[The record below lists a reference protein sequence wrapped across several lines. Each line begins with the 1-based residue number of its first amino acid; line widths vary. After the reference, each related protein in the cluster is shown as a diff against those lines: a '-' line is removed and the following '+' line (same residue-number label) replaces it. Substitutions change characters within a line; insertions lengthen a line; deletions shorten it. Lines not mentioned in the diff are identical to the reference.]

1 MMLRE
6 DGYELFR
13 RAVVDR
19 DANAWNEIAFSYRAL
34 MIGWARR
41 SQAAELSGEQCED
54 LADEALVRA
63 WRALSPERSAQF
75 PAQAELIDLLRTCIA
90 STAIDTARAR
100 AAATPLPDWCAADD
114 APPADLEVIERMSL
128 AELWQLALHVAATD
142 AERMVVYDRFVL
154 GLPPRAIQ
162 QRHPVVFPDVRKV
175 YETIRNLCERLRRS
189 QELRRFVGEN
199 LAA

>member
-13 RAVVDR
+13 RAVVER
-19 DANAWNEIAFSYRAL
+19 DANAWSEIALSYRAM

-54 LADEALVRA
+54 LADEALARA
-63 WRALSPERSAQF
+63 WKALSPGRF
-75 PAQAELIDLLRTCIA
+75 AELPTLAALLGYLRTCGAPAA
-90 STAIDTARAR
+90 SDAARAR
-100 AAATPLPDWCAADD
+100 MATTAMPDWRAADRGT
-114 APPADLEVIERMSL
+114 PIDLEVIERMSR
-128 AELWQLALHVAATD
+128 AELWQLALHVATSD
-142 AERMVVYDRFVL
+142 AERVVLFDRFVL

-162 QRHPVVFPDVRKV
+162 HRHPVVFPDVRKV
-175 YETIRNLCERLRRS
+175 YETVRNLCDRLRRN
-189 QELRRFVGEN
+189 QDLRRIVGEH